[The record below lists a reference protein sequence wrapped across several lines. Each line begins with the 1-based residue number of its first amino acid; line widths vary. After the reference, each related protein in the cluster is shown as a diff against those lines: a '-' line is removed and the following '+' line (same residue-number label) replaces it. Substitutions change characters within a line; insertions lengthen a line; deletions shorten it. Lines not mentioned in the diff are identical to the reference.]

1 MKTGRPRTPTSL
13 KLIKGSYRKDRALKG
28 EPKPAPALPEPP
40 EFLSPG
46 AKQEWNRVA
55 PELHKLGLLSQI
67 DVAALSCYCEAW
79 SDFIDSS
86 KRCIGAD
93 GKDLKVLRA
102 KNSAD
107 DPSSIYINP
116 YYAIKRRSAETVLKF
131 ASEFAMTPQAR
142 TRISATPPGDNTP
155 NRNRWDDF
163 AG

>member
-1 MKTGRPRTPTSL
+1 VKTGRPRTPTNL

-79 SDFIDSS
+79 SDFVDAS
-86 KRCIGAD
+86 KRCIHQPLLRHQTPVGRNGVEVCQRICNDTTSANAD
-93 GKDLKVLRA
+93 QRDA
-102 KNSAD
+102 
-107 DPSSIYINP
+107 
-116 YYAIKRRSAETVLKF
+116 
-131 ASEFAMTPQAR
+131 AR
-142 TRISATPPGDNTP
+142 
-155 NRNRWDDF
+155 
-163 AG
+163 